1 MRTALLALLLS
12 VADAAPHAPPHA
24 PAPAARR
31 NSSCASERVSFVI
44 LGWQHSGAEWL
55 CRVLSR
61 HPEMSCAKQSAG
73 EYLSK
78 NGGLSAKVA
87 DVPSRMLANCSAR
100 VCGYRV
106 LPAERLGASALGAV
120 LPRCAV
126 KLIVERS
133 NRNLTSELA
142 ASSRYTTSGTTPS
155 PHALARYAKL
165 YRDWGHAT
173 ARVSPKAASAH
184 IITENMWA
192 RRGPVTMENVLEKVY
207 KLLDV
212 HADDQASHHAL
223 GRSIPRGMRSCACV
237 LRSCAYSRNAPRDD
251 RRWRADTRRASPAV
265 AHRLAMPSRL
275 FASSRL

>member
-1 MRTALLALLLS
+1 MGVR
-12 VADAAPHAPPHA
+12 
-24 PAPAARR
+24 AR
-31 NSSCASERVSFVI
+31 A
-44 LGWQHSGAEWL
+44 GG
-55 CRVLSR
+55 SR
-61 HPEMSCAKQSAG
+61 
-73 EYLSK
+73 
-78 NGGLSAKVA
+78 GGLCQSPPIFRPARLLRA
-87 DVPSRMLANCSAR
+87 DI
-100 VCGYRV
+100 
-106 LPAERLGASALGAV
+106 GASALGAV

-165 YRDWGHAT
+165 YRDWGHTT

-212 HADDQASHHAL
+212 HADDQASHPAL
-223 GRSIPRGMRSCACV
+223 GRTMS
-237 LRSCAYSRNAPRDD
+237 
-251 RRWRADTRRASPAV
+251 
-265 AHRLAMPSRL
+265 LAG
-275 FASSRL
+275 